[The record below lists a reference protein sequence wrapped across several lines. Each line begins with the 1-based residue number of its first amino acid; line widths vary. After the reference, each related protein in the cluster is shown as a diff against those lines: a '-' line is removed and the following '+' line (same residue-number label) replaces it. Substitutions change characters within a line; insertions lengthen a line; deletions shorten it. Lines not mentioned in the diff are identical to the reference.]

1 MTAATPA
8 LCAALRSPFS
18 SRRFSPIRETTAPL
32 HFGLIP
38 SSLFRS
44 VATAGGR
51 IFPRSPATKQ
61 QVVED
66 DAGFDQPPSQELAIV
81 SACLVGVLT
90 GISVVLFNNCVHLL
104 RDFSWDGIPDRG
116 ASWLRDA
123 PIGSVWLRV
132 ILVPTLGGLLVS
144 VLNNLREAAED
155 SDTAVNA
162 NANANAVLRPFLKA
176 VAACVTLGTGNSLGP
191 EGPSVE
197 IGASIARGVNSV
209 FNKSPKTGLSLLA
222 AGSASGISSGFN
234 AAVAGCFFAVESV
247 LWPSSSD
254 SSTSL
259 PNSTSM
265 VILSAVIAS
274 VVSEIGL
281 GSEPAFKVPD
291 YDFRSPGELP
301 LYLLL
306 GALCGLVSLAL
317 SRCTSSMT
325 SAVDSLNKDAGIPKS
340 VFPVL
345 GGLTVGIIALVYP
358 EVLYWGFENV
368 DILLESRPFVKGLS
382 ADLLLQLVAV
392 KIAATA
398 LCRASGLVG
407 GYYAPSLFIGGAAGM
422 AYGKFIGIALAQNP
436 GIHLSILEVAS
447 PQAYGL
453 VGMAATLAGV
463 CQVPLTSV
471 LLLFEL
477 TQDYRIVLPLLGA
490 VGMSS
495 WITSGQSKRQETRE
509 TKETRKRNSQEAV
522 QSLTSSDEDEPSTN
536 NLCEVE
542 SSLCVDD
549 SSIQAEELQR
559 SIFVSEA
566 MRTRFATVM
575 MSTSL
580 EEAVTRMLIEK
591 QSCALIVDPDNIF
604 LGLLTLSD
612 ILEFSKARKEG
623 NKEPK
628 EIFVS
633 ELCSMSGGGYRVPW
647 TVTPDMDLLAAQT
660 IMNKHEI
667 SHVPVVS
674 GGSDSRRIHPVGVL
688 DKECITVTRRALA
701 TRMFL
706 DGVNSLQS
714 QKMDQPKG
722 KVCVTGASGFLASW
736 LVKRLLLAA
745 SSPLH
750 KSLCIHFIDILLTL
764 ISCDMIGG
772 DFETSYES
780 LKGVVL
786 TSSSSTVRI
795 RDDFDPNIPL
805 DESVWTSV
813 ELCKR
818 FQVWYALSKTLA
830 EQAAWK
836 FCEENSIDLVTVL
849 PSFLVGPSLPPDL
862 CSTASDVLGLLKGE
876 TEKFQ
881 WHGQMGYVHI
891 DDVARTHILVFEHE
905 AAGGRYICSSNVVSL
920 EELVSFLSTR
930 YPSLHIPERFEK
942 LNRLHYDF
950 DTSKIKSLGL
960 KFKSLEEMFDDCIAS
975 FVEKGYLSHVVTS
988 Q

>member
-1 MTAATPA
+1 MAATPS
-8 LCAALRSPFS
+8 LCSASLRSPVS
-18 SRRFSPIRETTAPL
+18 SRRFSPKVRKSNDPL
-32 HFGLIP
+32 PLNVFLSPFP
-38 SSLFRS
+38 SS
-44 VATAGGR
+44 VATVGR
-51 IFPRSPATKQ
+51 IFPRFPAAKQ
-61 QVVED
+61 QVDQD
-66 DAGFDQPPSQELAIV
+66 DEVGFDQQPSQELAIA

-116 ASWLRDA
+116 ASWLREA
-123 PIGSVWLRV
+123 PIATNWLRV
-132 ILVPTLGGLLVS
+132 ILVPTIGGLIVS
-144 VLNNLREAAED
+144 VLNQLRESAGD
-155 SDTAVNA
+155 SDSSLDRVK
-162 NANANAVLRPFLKA
+162 AVLRPLLKT

-197 IGASIARGVNSV
+197 IGASIAKGVNSL
-209 FNKSPKTGLSLLA
+209 FNKSPQTGLSLLA

-247 LWPSSSD
+247 LWPSSSSD
-254 SSTSL
+254 SSASL
-259 PNSTSM
+259 PNTTSM
-265 VILSAVIAS
+265 VILSAVTAS

-325 SAVDSLNKDAGIPKS
+325 SAVDNLQKDAGIPKA
-340 VFPVL
+340 VFPVM

-358 EVLYWGFENV
+358 EVLYWGFQNV
-368 DILLESRPFVKGLS
+368 DILLEKRPFVKGLS

-398 LCRASGLVG
+398 WCRASGLVG

-422 AYGKFIGIALAQNP
+422 AYGKFIGLALAQNP
-436 GIHLSILEVAS
+436 EFNLSILEVAS

-463 CQVPLTSV
+463 CQVPLTAV

-522 QSLTSSDEDEPSTN
+522 QTLTSSDDGSSTN

-549 SSIQAEELQR
+549 SLIQVEELPQ

-580 EEAVTRMLIEK
+580 EEALTRMLIEK

-612 ILEFSKARKEG
+612 IQEFSKARKEG
-623 NKEPK
+623 SKRPK
-628 EIFVS
+628 DIFVNDI
-633 ELCSMSGGGYRVPW
+633 CSMSGGKCKVPW

-660 IMNKHEI
+660 IMNQHEI
-667 SHVPVVS
+667 SHVAVVS
-674 GGSDSRRIHPVGVL
+674 GSINARRIHPVGVL
-688 DKECITVTRRALA
+688 DKECITLTRRALA
-701 TRMFL
+701 TRIFL
-706 DGVNSLQS
+706 VNSL
-714 QKMDQPKG
+714 
-722 KVCVTGASGFLASW
+722 
-736 LVKRLLLAA
+736 
-745 SSPLH
+745 
-750 KSLCIHFIDILLTL
+750 
-764 ISCDMIGG
+764 
-772 DFETSYES
+772 
-780 LKGVVL
+780 
-786 TSSSSTVRI
+786 
-795 RDDFDPNIPL
+795 
-805 DESVWTSV
+805 
-813 ELCKR
+813 
-818 FQVWYALSKTLA
+818 
-830 EQAAWK
+830 
-836 FCEENSIDLVTVL
+836 
-849 PSFLVGPSLPPDL
+849 
-862 CSTASDVLGLLKGE
+862 
-876 TEKFQ
+876 
-881 WHGQMGYVHI
+881 
-891 DDVARTHILVFEHE
+891 
-905 AAGGRYICSSNVVSL
+905 
-920 EELVSFLSTR
+920 
-930 YPSLHIPERFEK
+930 YP
-942 LNRLHYDF
+942 
-950 DTSKIKSLGL
+950 
-960 KFKSLEEMFDDCIAS
+960 
-975 FVEKGYLSHVVTS
+975 
-988 Q
+988 

>member
-1 MTAATPA
+1 MAATLS
-8 LCAALRSPFS
+8 LCAALRSPVS
-18 SRRFSPIRETTAPL
+18 SRRFSPTIRKSNDP
-32 HFGLIP
+32 FPFSVVSSPFP
-38 SSLFRS
+38 SP
-44 VATAGGR
+44 VVTVGR
-51 IFPRSPATKQ
+51 IFRRFPAAKQ
-61 QVVED
+61 QVDQD
-66 DAGFDQPPSQELAIV
+66 DEVGFDQEPSQELAIA

-116 ASWLRDA
+116 ASWLREA
-123 PIGSVWLRV
+123 PIGTNWLRV
-132 ILVPTLGGLLVS
+132 ILVPTIGGLIVS
-144 VLNNLREAAED
+144 VLNQLRESAGD
-155 SDTAVNA
+155 SDSSLDRVK
-162 NANANAVLRPFLKA
+162 AVLRPLLKT

-197 IGASIARGVNSV
+197 IGASIAKGVNSL
-209 FNKSPKTGLSLLA
+209 FNKSPQTGLSLLA

-247 LWPSSSD
+247 LWPSSSSD
-254 SSTSL
+254 SSASL
-259 PNSTSM
+259 PNTTSM
-265 VILSAVIAS
+265 VILSAVTAS

-325 SAVDSLNKDAGIPKS
+325 STVDSLQKDAGIPKA
-340 VFPVL
+340 VFPVM

-358 EVLYWGFENV
+358 EVLYWGFQNV
-368 DILLESRPFVKGLS
+368 DILLEKRPFVKGLS

-398 LCRASGLVG
+398 WCRASGLVG

-422 AYGKFIGIALAQNP
+422 AYGKFIGLALAQNP
-436 GIHLSILEVAS
+436 EFNLSILEVAS

-463 CQVPLTSV
+463 CQVPLTAV

-522 QSLTSSDEDEPSTN
+522 QSLTSSDEGSSTN

-549 SSIQAEELQR
+549 SLIQAEELPE

-580 EEAVTRMLIEK
+580 EEALTRMLMEK

-612 ILEFSKARKEG
+612 IQEFSKVRKEG
-623 NKEPK
+623 NKRPK
-628 EIFVS
+628 DIYVNDI
-633 ELCSMSGGGYRVPW
+633 CSMSGGKCKVPW

-667 SHVPVVS
+667 SHVAVVS
-674 GGSDSRRIHPVGVL
+674 GSIDARRIHPVGVL
-688 DKECITVTRRALA
+688 DRECITLTRRALA
-701 TRMFL
+701 TRIFL
-706 DGVNSLQS
+706 VNSL
-714 QKMDQPKG
+714 
-722 KVCVTGASGFLASW
+722 
-736 LVKRLLLAA
+736 
-745 SSPLH
+745 
-750 KSLCIHFIDILLTL
+750 
-764 ISCDMIGG
+764 
-772 DFETSYES
+772 
-780 LKGVVL
+780 
-786 TSSSSTVRI
+786 
-795 RDDFDPNIPL
+795 
-805 DESVWTSV
+805 
-813 ELCKR
+813 
-818 FQVWYALSKTLA
+818 
-830 EQAAWK
+830 
-836 FCEENSIDLVTVL
+836 
-849 PSFLVGPSLPPDL
+849 
-862 CSTASDVLGLLKGE
+862 
-876 TEKFQ
+876 
-881 WHGQMGYVHI
+881 
-891 DDVARTHILVFEHE
+891 
-905 AAGGRYICSSNVVSL
+905 
-920 EELVSFLSTR
+920 
-930 YPSLHIPERFEK
+930 YP
-942 LNRLHYDF
+942 
-950 DTSKIKSLGL
+950 
-960 KFKSLEEMFDDCIAS
+960 
-975 FVEKGYLSHVVTS
+975 
-988 Q
+988 